1 MSIAP
6 APAQWRDEMP
16 VTRNLFYLDHASM
29 GPLPRATVTAMVASV
44 QAQAERGS
52 LEHGRLHEEA
62 DAAKADYAALIGAQP
77 RQIAHI
83 TNTASGMGII
93 AAGLDWRAGDEVVVP
108 AMDFPS
114 AVLPWMTLQ
123 RQGVTVRRVPD
134 ADGRV
139 SIDAMLAACGPRTRV
154 VCASWVQF
162 SNGARLDLARL
173 GQACRER
180 GILFVV
186 DGTQGVG
193 VLQIDVA
200 ALPIDALVVHAYKW
214 LLAPQ
219 GVAWLYVADTLA
231 PRLSLSGAGPR
242 SVQAAASFLDLR
254 FDPRPDAGRFETGL
268 LNFHGIVAARASMG
282 VLRAAGAAAIETRAR
297 ALAGRLAEG
306 LARLG
311 CEVQGGTSRAGFES
325 AIVAFRHPRRDAVQC
340 QEILLQAGILTRAR
354 EGWVRVAPHFYNEPD
369 EIDALL
375 ARIAAL

>member
-6 APAQWRDEMP
+6 APAQWRDQLP
-16 VTRNLFYLDHASM
+16 VTRNLVYLDHASM
-29 GPLPRATVTAMVASV
+29 GPLPRPTVTAMVASIE
-44 QAQAERGS
+44 AQAERGS
-52 LEHGRLHEEA
+52 LEHARLHAEA

-77 RQIAHI
+77 AQIAHI

-93 AAGLDWRAGDEVVVP
+93 AAGLDWRAGDEVVVL

-114 AVLPWMTLQ
+114 VVLPWMTLQ
-123 RQGVTVRRVPD
+123 PRGVTVRRVPD
-134 ADGRV
+134 VEGQV
-139 SIDAMLAACGPRTRV
+139 SVDAILAACGPRTRV

-186 DGTQGVG
+186 DGVQGVG

-219 GVAWLYVADTLA
+219 GVGWLYVADTLA
-231 PRLSLSGAGPR
+231 PRLTLPGAGPR
-242 SVQAAASFLDLR
+242 SMKPGTSFLNLR

-282 VLRAAGAAAIETRAR
+282 VLQSVGAGVIEARAR
-297 ALAGRLAEG
+297 ALAARLAEG
-306 LARLG
+306 LVRLG
-311 CEVQGGTSRAGFES
+311 CEVQGGATRAGFES

-340 QEILLQAGILTRAR
+340 QENLLQAGIVTRAR
-354 EGWVRVAPHFYNEPD
+354 EGWVRVAPHFYNDAD
-369 EIDALL
+369 EVDALL
-375 ARIAAL
+375 ARLAAL